1 MSNDCENFCRNLRRW
16 RLERGM
22 SVTAFARLLRI
33 SPASL
38 RKLESGILPPKI
50 SAQLFFVLH
59 DELGI
64 SFREM
69 FAGPED

>member
-1 MSNDCENFCRNLRRW
+1 MSNDCESFCRNLRRW

-38 RKLESGILPPKI
+38 RKLESGVLPPKI
-50 SAQLFFVLH
+50 SVQLFFVLH
-59 DELGI
+59 DKLGI
-64 SFREM
+64 SYREM